1 MNKRELQRH
10 LYSLRLGYDQLSKAH
25 QIEVTSLLIRASH
38 ACLEQLRDDLHES
51 DAATN
56 RRKAKKR
63 ETELDTKPP
72 LSPVRVAEPSK
83 PKKSKYSGNHAP
95 SARR

>member
-1 MNKRELQRH
+1 MNERELQRH
-10 LYSLRLGYDQLSKAH
+10 LYSLRLGYDQL
-25 QIEVTSLLIRASH
+25 RN
-38 ACLEQLRDDLHES
+38 DLHEN

-63 ETELDTKPP
+63 ETEVDTKPP

-83 PKKSKYSGNHAP
+83 PRKPKYSGNHAP
-95 SARR
+95 STRR

>member
-51 DAATN
+51 DAERTHSL
-56 RRKAKKR
+56 RKR
-63 ETELDTKPP
+63 F
-72 LSPVRVAEPSK
+72 
-83 PKKSKYSGNHAP
+83 
-95 SARR
+95 